1 MTVNSISV
9 RYQLL
14 IIQFS
19 IQKQNNLIE
28 ILSIFSLAFY
38 QKKKKKRFLSSDP
51 QTQLIFSKKKILGAK
66 KCMLDSFVHSEKIAF
81 ASSLLRDLRMSIS
94 FLHPVNLLT
103 SEGKDLKK
111 KNPNFTHLCFVSLF
125 SLDNHSFYF
134 KWLLVACHCP
144 FYLSNVGI
152 GCRGEKFNCFVLV
165 GSFWNHHNCP
175 EQKNL

>member
-1 MTVNSISV
+1 M

-38 QKKKKKRFLSSDP
+38 QKKKK
-51 QTQLIFSKKKILGAK
+51 FSLLRPPNSIDLLKKKKKKILGAK
-66 KCMLDSFVHSEKIAF
+66 KCLLDSFVHSEKIAF

-111 KNPNFTHLCFVSLF
+111 KKKKKPNFTHLCFVSLF

-165 GSFWNHHNCP
+165 GSFWNHPNCP